1 MTSSSKSTVAMPNCG
16 LINPAVSSNKNKHDI
31 ISIMKKHKNLI
42 SVLIVL
48 IILGLGMFLGT
59 QHIEVSKVIETGG
72 ILAIFA
78 IVFAETGLLIGF
90 FLPGD
95 TLLFAA
101 GFFAA
106 QGRLSLGGAIAA
118 VVLGAFFG
126 NICGYEIGKRNGKR
140 IFSKEDSILFHKKY
154 IDSADAFYKKHGG
167 KTILFAR
174 FVPVIRT
181 LAPLMAGTA
190 KMDYK
195 KFLVNNALGAIL
207 WGASIT
213 LVGYWAG
220 IVIGKY
226 FNIDKYLF
234 PVILVATVLTF
245 GASFV
250 HALRE
255 PETRKAIIAK
265 MKSNIASFK
274 NNKN

>member
-1 MTSSSKSTVAMPNCG
+1 MNQR
-16 LINPAVSSNKNKHDI
+16 
-31 ISIMKKHKNLI
+31 KKIL
-42 SVLIVL
+42 SLVLGIGIVL
-48 IILGLGMFLGT
+48 AIMVIAGE
-59 QHIEVSKVIETGG
+59 HIEVSKIIETGG
-72 ILAIFA
+72 VLAIGA

-106 QGRLSLGGAIAA
+106 QGRIGLAA
-118 VVLGAFFG
+118 ALVSIIVGAFLG
-126 NICGYEIGKRNGKR
+126 NIVGYEIGKRNGKR
-140 IFSKEDSILFHKKY
+140 IFSKEDSVFFHKKY
-154 IDSADAFYKKHGG
+154 IESADEFYKKHGG

-174 FVPVIRT
+174 FVPIIRT

-195 KFLVNNALGAIL
+195 RFMAYNLIGAIL

-220 IVIGKY
+220 KIIGQY
-226 FNIDKYLF
+226 FNIDKYIF
-234 PVILVATVLTF
+234 PVILLATILTF
-245 GASFV
+245 GGSFV

-255 PETRKAIIAK
+255 PETRAALKKKITRNYK
-265 MKSNIASFK
+265 TFFKS
-274 NNKN
+274 

>member
-1 MTSSSKSTVAMPNCG
+1 
-16 LINPAVSSNKNKHDI
+16 
-31 ISIMKKHKNLI
+31 MKKHKNLI
-42 SVLIVL
+42 SLLLVFAIV
-48 IILGLGMFLGT
+48 GLGMFFGT

-72 ILAIFA
+72 LLAIFA
-78 IVFAETGLLIGF
+78 IIFAETGLLIGF

-106 QGRLSLGGAIAA
+106 QGRLSLAGAIAA
-118 VVLGAFFG
+118 VVLGAFIG
-126 NICGYEIGKRNGKR
+126 NIVGYEIGKRNGKR

-195 KFLVNNALGAIL
+195 KFLLNNAIGAII

-213 LVGYWAG
+213 LIGYWAG
-220 IVIGKY
+220 LIIGKY

-234 PVILVATVLTF
+234 PVILIATVLTF
-245 GASFV
+245 GASFA

-265 MKSNIASFK
+265 MKSNLNSLK
-274 NNKN
+274 SKKD